1 MRKELRGLILKAGA
15 AFVAFVIL
23 TGLIFGFD
31 RQCGDSMSPAVK
43 DGDLVFF
50 YRLQKEYNRSDLVVL
65 EKEGDVQLRRIIAG
79 PGDRVDISENGLEIN
94 GYLQQ
99 EDDIYTDTMRFAEGI
114 DFPVTVG
121 QEEYFVLGDNRE
133 NARDSRIYG
142 LVNQKEIKGTVIS
155 LLRRRG
161 L

>member
-1 MRKELRGLILKAGA
+1 MR
-15 AFVAFVIL
+15 
-23 TGLIFGFD
+23 
-31 RQCGDSMSPAVK
+31 PH
-43 DGDLVFF
+43 
-50 YRLQKEYNRSDLVVL
+50 
-65 EKEGDVQLRRIIAG
+65 
-79 PGDRVDISENGLEIN
+79 VDISENGLEIN